1 MRVRCYFSGMESGE
15 RRLQVLLDEDRYE
28 RLRQRSKR
36 SGKSIGELVRMALDR
51 AESDFSISRGQAD
64 RPAAGQRSPVNDPGF
79 LQADIEWFTPS
90 APPRVR

>member
-1 MRVRCYFSGMESGE
+1 MESGQ

-51 AESDFSISRGQAD
+51 AESDFSLSKGETDSAMSF
-64 RPAAGQRSPVNDPGF
+64 PRSPVNDPGF
-79 LQADIEWFTPS
+79 LQVDIEWFTPS
-90 APPRVR
+90 RRARD